1 MPIVPGQPSAP
12 ALAVLIACLDAGG
25 LAVVPTDTVYGIA
38 ARAEDADA
46 VAELYRRKHRDPS
59 VPTAVLVADAA
70 QAERWWAPASAG
82 RQRLIA
88 RYWPGPL
95 TIVDRRRT
103 GIDWDLGGD
112 PSSLGARCPD
122 YPLVRALATEVGPL
136 AVSSANRSGDA
147 PIVSAEHAATSLGSD
162 LLVIDAGP
170 LSGVASAVVDL
181 RDGFRLRRP
190 GPLSEA
196 ELRAAWEPPTMSS
209 TEGK

>member
-1 MPIVPGQPSAP
+1 
-12 ALAVLIACLDAGG
+12 
-25 LAVVPTDTVYGIA
+25 
-38 ARAEDADA
+38 
-46 VAELYRRKHRDPS
+46 
-59 VPTAVLVADAA
+59 
-70 QAERWWAPASAG
+70 
-82 RQRLIA
+82 
-88 RYWPGPL
+88 
-95 TIVDRRRT
+95 
-103 GIDWDLGGD
+103 
-112 PSSLGARCPD
+112 
-122 YPLVRALATEVGPL
+122 TEVGPL